1 MSRTTGKDVAKAIQ
15 EDLGLETQP
24 TGKEVAS
31 AMYRVSSPNF
41 QSTIGDPNDVSS
53 LEFMNGLLEYPDS
66 LGVEFMT
73 LATRIGRVIAHRN
86 ILTNKLAPFKMEN
99 MALGYTMEE
108 YFIECAKEHSYNQA
122 DAEDTLFK
130 RELPDIKTAFY
141 VVNRKSYYPAT
152 ITDDDMR
159 KYFVSWDGVNS
170 LIARIVDSMYN
181 GDNKDDYNYMK
192 SALVKHYENG
202 LMKIV
207 KTNAVTDTDT
217 AKELARK
224 ITEYVSYLTEP
235 TNEYNAMAVTKQNDY
250 EDIYVILNG
259 KSNSYLN
266 IDWLAQTFQ
275 LEFAEFKAHVLVL
288 PTLPSTTQGTI
299 EALVV
304 DSEIYR
310 VFDQKYSVGVAY
322 NAKGLYWNY
331 FLHHWEGI
339 ATSRFANAIAFV
351 SGDVAEKVT
360 AIYAN
365 PTVVQ
370 VKKGGSVTVPF
381 TVQTSG
387 LNAPISLKATSG
399 ESTGEQTTVV
409 SATLTD
415 DSRHVTIK
423 GLEAIKNEGL
433 TTVTI
438 KDEVSNVKCDIKVV
452 YSV

>member
-1 MSRTTGKDVAKAIQ
+1 MARTTASDVSKTLQ
-15 EDLGLETQP
+15 EDLSMDHEP
-24 TGKEVAS
+24 TGQEVAR
-31 AMYRVSSPNF
+31 AMYNISSSSFRN
-41 QSTIGDPNDVSS
+41 TIGDPNEVSS
-53 LEFMNGLLEYPDS
+53 LEFMSGLLEYPDT
-66 LGVEFMT
+66 LGVEFMS

-86 ILTNKLAPFKMEN
+86 ILRNKLAPFKMAN
-99 MALGYTMEE
+99 MPLGYTMEE
-108 YFIECAKEHSYNQA
+108 YFVECAKEHEYNQA
-122 DAEDTLFK
+122 DAENTLFK

-141 VVNRKSYYPAT
+141 VVNRKSFYPAT
-152 ITDDDMR
+152 ITDDDLR

-170 LIARIVDSMYN
+170 LIARIVDSLYN

-192 SALVKHYENG
+192 SALVTHYENG
-202 LMKIV
+202 HMKIV
-207 KTNAVTDTDT
+207 NTSAVTNTDT

-235 TNEYNAMAVTKQNDY
+235 TNEYNAMAVTKQNEYD
-250 EDIYVILNG
+250 DIYVILNG
-259 KSNSYLN
+259 KTNSYLN

-288 PTLPSTTQGTI
+288 PTLPSTGQGKI
-299 EALVV
+299 EAIVC

-351 SGDVAEKVT
+351 SGDVQEKVT

-365 PTVVQ
+365 PQVVS
-370 VKKGGSVTVPF
+370 VKKDSSVTVPF

-387 LNAPISLKATSG
+387 LNAQYSLTATS
-399 ESTGEQTTVV
+399 SV
-409 SATLTD
+409 SNKVTATIDPDLKHVRINGLT
-415 DSRHVTIK
+415 
-423 GLEAIKNEGL
+423 AIDAEGL
-433 TTVTI
+433 ATVTI
-438 KDEVSNVKCDIKVV
+438 KDTVSNVECQIKVV
-452 YSV
+452 YNV

>member
-1 MSRTTGKDVAKAIQ
+1 MPRTTGKDVAKAIQ
-15 EDLGLETQP
+15 TDLGLETQP
-24 TGKEVAS
+24 TGQEVAS
-31 AMYRVSSPNF
+31 AMYRVASPNF
-41 QSTIGDPNDVSS
+41 QSTIGDPNKVSS
-53 LEFMNGLLEYPDS
+53 LEFMSGLLEYPDT
-66 LGVEFMT
+66 LGVEFMN

-108 YFIECAKEHSYNQA
+108 YFVECAKEHAYNQA
-122 DAEDTLFK
+122 EAENTLFK
-130 RELPDIKTAFY
+130 REFPDIKTAFY

-192 SALVKHYENG
+192 SALVTHYENG

-207 KTNAVTDTDT
+207 KTTAVTDTDT

-351 SGDVAEKVT
+351 SGNVDEKVT

-365 PTVVQ
+365 PQVVQ
-370 VKKGGSVTVPF
+370 IKKGGSVTVPV

-387 LNAPISLKATSG
+387 LNAHIKLTVESG
-399 ESTGEQTTVV
+399 EKTKV
-409 SATLTD
+409 SANLTD
-415 DSRHVTIK
+415 DLRHITIK
-423 GLEAIKNEGL
+423 GLESITAEGL
-433 TTVTI
+433 TTVTV
-438 KDEVSNVKCDIKVV
+438 KDTDSNVTCDIKVV
-452 YSV
+452 YNV

>member
-1 MSRTTGKDVAKAIQ
+1 MPRTTGKDVAKAIQ

-24 TGKEVAS
+24 TGQEVAS

-41 QSTIGDPNDVSS
+41 QSTIGDPNEVSS

-66 LGVEFMT
+66 LGVEFMN

-108 YFIECAKEHSYNQA
+108 YFVECAKEHAYDQA
-122 DAEDTLFK
+122 DAENTLFK

-159 KYFVSWDGVNS
+159 KFFVSWDGVNS

-192 SALVKHYENG
+192 SALVTHYENG

-207 KTNAVTDTDT
+207 KTRAVTDTDT

-288 PTLPSTTQGTI
+288 PTLPITTQGNI

-351 SGDVAEKVT
+351 SGDVEEKVT
-360 AIYAN
+360 AIYSN
-365 PTVVQ
+365 PQVVE
-370 VKKGGSVTVPF
+370 VRKGATITVPF

-387 LNAPISLKATSG
+387 LNAKYNLTATSSDENNVKATI
-399 ESTGEQTTVV
+399 ESD
-409 SATLTD
+409 L
-415 DSRHVTIK
+415 RHVKI
-423 GLEAIKNEGL
+423 EGL
-433 TTVTI
+433 DEIDGEGLATVTI
-438 KDEVSNVKCDIKVV
+438 KDTTSNVTCNIKVV
-452 YSV
+452 YNV

>member
-1 MSRTTGKDVAKAIQ
+1 MPRTTGKDVAKAIQ
-15 EDLGLETQP
+15 TDLGLETQP
-24 TGKEVAS
+24 TGQEVAS

-41 QSTIGDPNDVSS
+41 QSTIGDPNEVSS
-53 LEFMNGLLEYPDS
+53 LEFMSGLLEYPDS
-66 LGVEFMT
+66 LGVEFMN

-86 ILTNKLAPFKMEN
+86 ILKNKLAPFKMEN

-108 YFIECAKEHSYNQA
+108 YFVECAKEHAYDQA
-122 DAEDTLFK
+122 DAENTLFK

-192 SALVKHYENG
+192 SALVTHYENG

-207 KTNAVTDTDT
+207 KTSAVTDTDT

-288 PTLPSTTQGTI
+288 PTLPVTTQGTI

-331 FLHHWEGI
+331 FLHHWEVI

-351 SGDVAEKVT
+351 SGTVEEKVT
-360 AIYAN
+360 AIHAN
-365 PTVVQ
+365 PQVVK
-370 VKKGGSVTVPF
+370 VKKGGSVVVPF

-387 LNAPISLKATSG
+387 LNAPVSLTATSSSPSKVG
-399 ESTGEQTTVV
+399 V
-409 SATLTD
+409 TLND
-415 DSRHVTIK
+415 DLKHITIK
-423 GLEAIKNEGL
+423 GLEGITDGGL
-433 TTVTI
+433 GDVEI
-438 KDEVSNVKCDIKVV
+438 KDTNSNAACIISVV
-452 YSV
+452 YNV

>member
-1 MSRTTGKDVAKAIQ
+1 MPKTTGKDVSNALQ
-15 EDLGLETQP
+15 DDLGMDHSPNGQ
-24 TGKEVAS
+24 EVAN
-31 AMYRVSSPNF
+31 AMYRASSSNF
-41 QSTIGDPNDVSS
+41 RATIGDPNEISS
-53 LEFMNGLLEYPDS
+53 LEFMNGLLEYPDT
-66 LGVEFMT
+66 LGVEFMN

-86 ILTNKLAPFKMEN
+86 ILRNKLAPFKMAN
-99 MALGYTMEE
+99 MSLGYTMEE
-108 YFIECAKEHSYNQA
+108 YFVECAKEHAYDQA
-122 DAEDTLFK
+122 DAENTLFK
-130 RELPDIKTAFY
+130 RELPDIKKAFY

-192 SALVKHYENG
+192 SALVAHYENG

-207 KTNAVTDTDT
+207 NTSKVTDTET

-235 TNEYNAMAVTKQNDY
+235 TNQYNAMAVTKQNDY

-266 IDWLAQTFQ
+266 IEWLAQTFQ

-304 DSEIYR
+304 DSEVYR

-351 SGDVAEKVT
+351 SGAGEEKVT
-360 AIYAN
+360 AIYSN
-365 PTVVQ
+365 PQVVQ
-370 VKKGGSVTVPF
+370 VKKDGSVTVPF
-381 TVQTSG
+381 TVQTNG
-387 LNAPISLKATSG
+387 LNAPIKLTV
-399 ESTGEQTTVV
+399 ESDGSTMV
-409 SATLTD
+409 STKLSND
-415 DSRHVTIK
+415 LRHVTIK
-423 GLEAIKNEGL
+423 GLPAITSEGL
-433 TTVTI
+433 ANVTI
-438 KDEVSNVKCDIKVV
+438 KDTNSNVTCHIKVV
-452 YSV
+452 YTV

>member
-1 MSRTTGKDVAKAIQ
+1 MPRTTGKDVAKAIQ

-24 TGKEVAS
+24 TGQEVAS

-41 QSTIGDPNDVSS
+41 QSTIGDPNEVSS

-66 LGVEFMT
+66 LGVEFMN

-108 YFIECAKEHSYNQA
+108 YFVECAKEHAYDQA
-122 DAEDTLFK
+122 DAENTLFK

-207 KTNAVTDTDT
+207 KTSAVTDTDT

-288 PTLPSTTQGTI
+288 PTLPSTKQGTI

-351 SGDVAEKVT
+351 SGDVEEKVT

-370 VKKGGSVTVPF
+370 VKKGGSVTVAF

-387 LNAPISLKATSG
+387 LNAPVNIVAEAGDDSA
-399 ESTGEQTTVV
+399 V
-409 SATLTD
+409 SALVTKDL
-415 DSRHVTIK
+415 RHVEIQ
-423 GLEAIKNEGL
+423 GLDSITKEGL
-433 TTVTI
+433 TSVTI
-438 KDEVSNVKCDIKVV
+438 KDTNSNVETSVKVV
-452 YSV
+452 FEP

>member
-1 MSRTTGKDVAKAIQ
+1 MPRTTGKDVAKAIQ
-15 EDLGLETQP
+15 TDLGLETQP
-24 TGKEVAS
+24 TGREVAS

-41 QSTIGDPNDVSS
+41 QSTIGDPNEVSS
-53 LEFMNGLLEYPDS
+53 LEFMNGLLEYPDT
-66 LGVEFMT
+66 LGVEFMN
-73 LATRIGRVIAHRN
+73 LATRIGRVLAHRN
-86 ILTNKLAPFKMEN
+86 ILMNKLAPFKMEN

-108 YFIECAKEHSYNQA
+108 YFVECAKEHAYNQA
-122 DAEDTLFK
+122 DAENTLFK

-207 KTNAVTDTDT
+207 KTTAVTDTDT

-250 EDIYVILNG
+250 DDIYVILNG

-275 LEFAEFKAHVLVL
+275 LDFAEFKAHVLVL

-351 SGDVAEKVT
+351 SGDINEKVT

-365 PTVVQ
+365 PQVVY
-370 VKKGGSVTVPF
+370 VKKDKSVTVSF
-381 TVQTSG
+381 TVQTNG
-387 LNAPISLKATSG
+387 LNAPISLTAVSSAG
-399 ESTGEQTTVV
+399 DMV
-409 SATLTD
+409 SATLTE
-415 DSRHVTIK
+415 DSRHVVIK
-423 GLEAIKNEGL
+423 GLAGITTEGL
-433 TTVTI
+433 ATITI
-438 KDEVSNVKCDIKVV
+438 KDTNSSVTCGIKVV
-452 YSV
+452 YNV

>member
-1 MSRTTGKDVAKAIQ
+1 MPRTTGKDVAKAIQ

-24 TGKEVAS
+24 TGQEVAS

-41 QSTIGDPNDVSS
+41 QSTIGDPNEVSS

-66 LGVEFMT
+66 LGVEFMN

-86 ILTNKLAPFKMEN
+86 ILTNKLAPFKMAN

-108 YFIECAKEHSYNQA
+108 YFVECAKEHEYDQA
-122 DAEDTLFK
+122 DAENTLFK

-207 KTNAVTDTDT
+207 KTSAVTDTET

-259 KSNSYLN
+259 LSNSYLN

-288 PTLPSTTQGTI
+288 PTLPSTNQGTI

-351 SGDVAEKVT
+351 SGTVEEKVT
-360 AIYAN
+360 AIYSN
-365 PTVVQ
+365 PQVVQ
-370 VKKGGSVTVPF
+370 VNKDGSVTVSF
-381 TVQTSG
+381 TVQTNG
-387 LNAPISLKATSG
+387 LNAPINLEATSK
-399 ESTGEQTTVV
+399 ESTMV
-409 SATLTD
+409 SATLSD
-415 DSRHVTIK
+415 DLRHVTIK
-423 GLEAIKNEGL
+423 GLSSITSEGL

-438 KDEVSNVKCDIKVV
+438 KDINSNVTCDIKVV
-452 YSV
+452 YNV

>member
-1 MSRTTGKDVAKAIQ
+1 MPRTTAEDVTKTLQ
-15 EDLGLETQP
+15 DGLGMDHEP
-24 TGKEVAS
+24 TGQEVAS
-31 AMYRVSSPNF
+31 AMYNVSSSNF
-41 QSTIGDPNDVSS
+41 RSTIGDPNEISS
-53 LEFMNGLLEYPDS
+53 LEFMNGLLEYPDT
-66 LGVEFMT
+66 LGVEFMN

-86 ILTNKLAPFKMEN
+86 ILTNKLAPFKMAN
-99 MALGYTMEE
+99 MPLGYTMEE
-108 YFIECAKEHSYNQA
+108 YFVECAKEHAYDQA
-122 DAEDTLFK
+122 DAENTLFK

-141 VVNRKSYYPAT
+141 VVNRKSYYPST

-159 KYFVSWDGVNS
+159 KYFVNWDGVNS

-192 SALVKHYENG
+192 TALVTHYENG

-207 KTNAVTDTDT
+207 KTSAVTDTDT

-288 PTLPSTTQGTI
+288 PTLPSTTKGTI

-351 SGDVAEKVT
+351 SGDVEEKVT
-360 AIYAN
+360 AIYSN
-365 PTVVQ
+365 PQVVE
-370 VKKGGSVTVPF
+370 VRKGASVTVPF

-387 LNAPISLKATSG
+387 LNAKYSLTAQSSVVDKVKATI
-399 ESTGEQTTVV
+399 ESDLKYVKIE
-409 SATLTD
+409 
-415 DSRHVTIK
+415 
-423 GLEAIKNEGL
+423 GLETIDAEGL
-433 TTVTI
+433 ATVTI
-438 KDEVSNVKCDIKVV
+438 NDTVSNVACDIKVV
-452 YSV
+452 YNV

>member
-1 MSRTTGKDVAKAIQ
+1 MSKTTGKDVAKAIQ

-24 TGKEVAS
+24 TGQEVAS
-31 AMYRVSSPNF
+31 AMYHVASPNF
-41 QSTIGDPNDVSS
+41 QSSIGDPNEVSS
-53 LEFMNGLLEYPDS
+53 LEFMNGLLEYPDT
-66 LGVEFMT
+66 LGVEFMN
-73 LATRIGRVIAHRN
+73 LATRIGRVIAHKN

-99 MALGYTMEE
+99 MTLGYTMEE
-108 YFIECAKEHSYNQA
+108 YFVECAKEHAYDQA
-122 DAEDTLFK
+122 DAENTLFK

-141 VVNRKSYYPAT
+141 IVNRKSYYPAT

-192 SALVKHYENG
+192 SALVTHYENG

-207 KTNAVTDTDT
+207 KTSAVTDTDS

-235 TNEYNAMAVTKQNDY
+235 TDEYNAMAVTKQNDY
-250 EDIYVILNG
+250 DDIYIILNG

-288 PTLPSTTQGTI
+288 PTMPSTTQGTI

-351 SGDVAEKVT
+351 SGSVDEKVT
-360 AIYAN
+360 AIYVN
-365 PTVVQ
+365 PQVVS
-370 VKKGGSVTVPF
+370 VKKGKSVTVPF

-387 LNAPISLKATSG
+387 LNAPISL
-399 ESTGEQTTVV
+399 TVTPSDVKMV

-423 GLEAIKNEGL
+423 GLEAITSEGL

-438 KDEVSNVKCDIKVV
+438 KDEKSNVTCGIKVV
-452 YSV
+452 YNV

>member
-1 MSRTTGKDVAKAIQ
+1 MSRTSAKDVTKILQ
-15 EDLGLETQP
+15 NDLGMDHEP
-24 TGKEVAS
+24 TGREVAS
-31 AMYRVSSPNF
+31 AMYNVASPNF
-41 QSTIGDPNDVSS
+41 QSTIGDPNEISS
-53 LEFMNGLLEYPDS
+53 LEFMNGLLEYPDT
-66 LGVEFMT
+66 LGIEFMN

-86 ILTNKLAPFKMEN
+86 ILTNKLAPFKMAN
-99 MALGYTMEE
+99 MPLGYTMEE
-108 YFIECAKEHSYNQA
+108 YFVDCAKEHAYDQA
-122 DAEDTLFK
+122 NAENTLFK
-130 RELPDIKTAFY
+130 RELSDIKTAFY

-192 SALVKHYENG
+192 SALVTHYENG

-207 KTNAVTDTDT
+207 NTSAVVDTET

-224 ITEYVSYLTEP
+224 ITEHVSYLTEP

-351 SGDVAEKVT
+351 SGNVEEKVT

-365 PTVVQ
+365 PQVVQ
-370 VKKGGSVTVPF
+370 IKKGGSVTVPF

-387 LNAPISLKATSG
+387 LNATISLTSAS
-399 ESTGEQTTVV
+399 EAPTMV
-409 SATLTD
+409 SATLTND
-415 DSRHVTIK
+415 LRHVTIK
-423 GLEAIKNEGL
+423 GLEAITAEGL

-438 KDEVSNVKCDIKVV
+438 KDKNSNVTCYIKVV
-452 YSV
+452 YNV

>member
-1 MSRTTGKDVAKAIQ
+1 MPRTTGKDVAKAIQ

-24 TGKEVAS
+24 TGREVAS

-41 QSTIGDPNDVSS
+41 QSTIGDPNEVSS

-66 LGVEFMT
+66 LGVEFMN

-108 YFIECAKEHSYNQA
+108 YFVECAKEHSYDQA
-122 DAEDTLFK
+122 DAESTLYK

-207 KTNAVTDTDT
+207 KTSAVTDTDT

-250 EDIYVILNG
+250 DDIYIILNG

-288 PTLPSTTQGTI
+288 PTLPSTTKGTI

-351 SGDVAEKVT
+351 SGDVDEKVT

-365 PTVVQ
+365 PQVVEI
-370 VKKGGSVTVPF
+370 KKGGSVTVPF

-387 LNAPISLKATSG
+387 LNAPIILTAESG
-399 ESTGEQTTVV
+399 GPTMV

-415 DSRHVTIK
+415 DLRHVTIK
-423 GLEAIKNEGL
+423 GLEAISDEGL

-438 KDEVSNVKCDIKVV
+438 KDKNSNVTCEIKVV
-452 YSV
+452 YNV

>member
-1 MSRTTGKDVAKAIQ
+1 MPRTTGKDVAKAIQ
-15 EDLGLETQP
+15 TDLGLETQP
-24 TGKEVAS
+24 TGQEVAS
-31 AMYRVSSPNF
+31 AMYRVASPNF
-41 QSTIGDPNDVSS
+41 QLTIGDPNEVSS
-53 LEFMNGLLEYPDS
+53 LEFMNGLLEYPDT
-66 LGVEFMT
+66 LGVEFMN

-86 ILTNKLAPFKMEN
+86 ILTNKLAPFKMAN
-99 MALGYTMEE
+99 MPLGYTMEE
-108 YFIECAKEHSYNQA
+108 YFVECAKEHAYDQA
-122 DAEDTLFK
+122 DAENTLFK

-202 LMKIV
+202 LMRIV

-217 AKELARK
+217 AKELARE
-224 ITEYVSYLTEP
+224 ITECISYLTEP

-250 EDIYVILNG
+250 EDIYVILNA

-275 LEFAEFKAHVLVL
+275 LEFAEFKTHVLVI
-288 PTLPSTTQGTI
+288 PTLPSNTQGNI
-299 EALVV
+299 EAIVC

-351 SGDVAEKVT
+351 SGDVEEKVT
-360 AIYAN
+360 AIYSN
-365 PTVVQ
+365 PQVVE
-370 VKKGGSVTVPF
+370 VRKGASITVPF

-387 LNAPISLKATSG
+387 LNAKYSLMVTSSVEDKVKATI
-399 ESTGEQTTVV
+399 ESD
-409 SATLTD
+409 LK
-415 DSRHVTIK
+415 HIK
-423 GLEAIKNEGL
+423 IEGLETIDDAEGVA
-433 TTVTI
+433 TVTI
-438 KDEVSNVKCDIKVV
+438 KDVNSHVSCNIKVV
-452 YSV
+452 YNV

>member
-1 MSRTTGKDVAKAIQ
+1 MPRTTAKDVTKTLK
-15 EDLGLETQP
+15 DNLGMDHEP
-24 TGKEVAS
+24 TGREVAS
-31 AMYRVSSPNF
+31 AMYSVASPNF
-41 QSTIGDPNDVSS
+41 QATIGDPNETSS
-53 LEFMNGLLEYPDS
+53 LEFMNGLLEYPDT
-66 LGVEFMT
+66 LGVEFMN

-86 ILTNKLAPFKMEN
+86 ILTNKLAPFKMAN
-99 MALGYTMEE
+99 MPLGYTMEE
-108 YFIECAKEHSYNQA
+108 YFVECAKEHEYNQA
-122 DAEDTLFK
+122 DAENTLFK

-141 VVNRKSYYPAT
+141 IVNRKSFYPAT
-152 ITDDDMR
+152 ITDDDLR

-192 SALVKHYENG
+192 SALVTHYENG
-202 LMKIV
+202 HMKIV
-207 KTNAVTDTDT
+207 NTSKVTNTET

-224 ITEYVSYLTEP
+224 ITEYASYLTEP

-275 LEFAEFKAHVLVL
+275 LEFAEFKTHVLVL
-288 PTLPSTTQGTI
+288 PTLPSTAQGTI
-299 EALVV
+299 EALIV

-351 SGDVAEKVT
+351 SGTVTEKVT
-360 AIYAN
+360 AIYSN
-365 PTVVQ
+365 PQVVQ

-381 TVQTSG
+381 TVQTNG
-387 LNAPISLKATSG
+387 LNAPINLTVTSDNI
-399 ESTGEQTTVV
+399 SMV
-409 SATLTD
+409 SAALSN

-423 GLEAIKNEGL
+423 GLPEITDEGL
-433 TTVTI
+433 ATVTI
-438 KDEVSNVKCDIKVV
+438 TDQNSSVTCVIKVV
-452 YSV
+452 YS

>member
-1 MSRTTGKDVAKAIQ
+1 MSRTTAKDVAKTIQ
-15 EDLGLETQP
+15 NDLGLENEP
-24 TGKEVAS
+24 TGQEVAS
-31 AMYRVSSPNF
+31 AMYNLSSGNF
-41 QSTIGDPNDVSS
+41 RSTIGDPNETSS
-53 LEFMNGLLEYPDS
+53 LEFMNGLLEYPDT

-86 ILTNKLAPFKMEN
+86 ILRNKLAPFKMAN
-99 MALGYTMEE
+99 MTLGYTMEE
-108 YFIECAKEHSYNQA
+108 YFVECAKEHEYDQA
-122 DAEDTLFK
+122 DAENTLFK
-130 RELPDIKTAFY
+130 RTLPDIKTAFY
-141 VVNRKSYYPAT
+141 IVNRKSFYPAT
-152 ITDDDMR
+152 ITDDDLR
-159 KYFVSWDGVNS
+159 KYFVTWDGVNS

-192 SALVKHYENG
+192 SALVTHYENG
-202 LMKIV
+202 FMKIV
-207 KTNAVTDTDT
+207 NTSAVMDTDT

-224 ITEYVSYLTEP
+224 ITEYASYLTEP

-250 EDIYVILNG
+250 EDIYIILNG

-275 LEFAEFKAHVLVL
+275 LQFAEFKAHVLVL
-288 PTLPSTTQGTI
+288 PTLPSTTEGTI
-299 EALVV
+299 EALLV

-351 SGDVAEKVT
+351 SGSVTEKVT

-365 PTVVQ
+365 PTVTQ
-370 VKKGGSVTVPF
+370 VKKGQGVTVPF

-387 LNAPISLKATSG
+387 LSAPISL
-399 ESTGEQTTVV
+399 TVV
-409 SATLTD
+409 SHSPTLVSVTLSD
-415 DSRHVTIK
+415 DLRHVNIK
-423 GLEAIKNEGL
+423 GLEAI
-433 TTVTI
+433 TTTGVAGVEI
-438 KDEVSNVKCDIKVV
+438 KETNSNVTCKINVV
-452 YSV
+452 YTV

>member
-1 MSRTTGKDVAKAIQ
+1 MPRTTGKDVAKAIQ

-24 TGKEVAS
+24 TGQEVAS

-41 QSTIGDPNDVSS
+41 QSTIGDPNEVSS

-66 LGVEFMT
+66 LGVEFMN

-108 YFIECAKEHSYNQA
+108 YFVECAKEHAYNQA
-122 DAEDTLFK
+122 DAENTLFK

-207 KTNAVTDTDT
+207 NTSAVIDTST

-288 PTLPSTTQGTI
+288 PTLPSTTKGTI

-351 SGDVAEKVT
+351 SGDVEEKVT
-360 AIYAN
+360 AIYSN
-365 PTVVQ
+365 PQVVE
-370 VKKGGSVTVPF
+370 VHKGTTITVPF

-387 LNAPISLKATSG
+387 LNAPINLTVTSSDNTKVNATIESDLKHVKIEGLDTIAG
-399 ESTGEQTTVV
+399 EGL
-409 SATLTD
+409 AD
-415 DSRHVTIK
+415 VTIEDRDSK
-423 GLEAIKNEGL
+423 
-433 TTVTI
+433 
-438 KDEVSNVKCDIKVV
+438 VKCVVKVV
-452 YSV
+452 YSE

>member
-1 MSRTTGKDVAKAIQ
+1 MPRTTGKDVAKAIQ
-15 EDLGLETQP
+15 TDLGLESQP
-24 TGKEVAS
+24 TGQEIAS
-31 AMYRVSSPNF
+31 AMYRVASPNF
-41 QSTIGDPNDVSS
+41 QSTIGDPNEVSS
-53 LEFMNGLLEYPDS
+53 LEFMNGLLEYPDT
-66 LGVEFMT
+66 LGVEFMN

-86 ILTNKLAPFKMEN
+86 ILRNKLAPFKMAN

-108 YFIECAKEHSYNQA
+108 YFVECAKEHEYDQA
-122 DAEDTLFK
+122 DAESTLFK

-141 VVNRKSYYPAT
+141 IVNRKSYYPAT

-192 SALVKHYENG
+192 SALVTHYENG

-207 KTNAVTDTDT
+207 KTSAVTNTET

-351 SGDVAEKVT
+351 SGDVEEKVT

-365 PTVVQ
+365 PQVVY
-370 VKKGGSVTVPF
+370 VKKDKAITVPF
-381 TVQTSG
+381 TVQTNG
-387 LNAPISLKATSG
+387 LNAPINLTATSSAG
-399 ESTGEQTTVV
+399 TMV
-409 SATLTD
+409 SASLSED
-415 DSRHVTIK
+415 LRHVVIK
-423 GLEAIKNEGL
+423 GLAGITEEGL
-433 TTVTI
+433 ASVTI
-438 KDEVSNVKCDIKVV
+438 KDTNSEVTCDIKVV

>member
-1 MSRTTGKDVAKAIQ
+1 MPRTTGKDVAKAIQ

-24 TGKEVAS
+24 TGQEVAS

-41 QSTIGDPNDVSS
+41 QSTIGDPNEVSS
-53 LEFMNGLLEYPDS
+53 LEFMNGLLEYPDT
-66 LGVEFMT
+66 LGVEFMN

-99 MALGYTMEE
+99 MALGYTIEE
-108 YFIECAKEHSYNQA
+108 YFVECAKEHAYDQA
-122 DAEDTLFK
+122 DAENTLFK
-130 RELPDIKTAFY
+130 RELPDIKKAFY

-192 SALVKHYENG
+192 SALIKHYENG

-224 ITEYVSYLTEP
+224 ITECVSYLTEP

-288 PTLPSTTQGTI
+288 PTLPSKKQGTI

-351 SGDVAEKVT
+351 SGEVDEKVT

-365 PTVVQ
+365 PQVVY
-370 VKKGGSVTVPF
+370 VKKDRSVTVPF
-381 TVQTSG
+381 TVQTNG
-387 LNAPISLKATSG
+387 LNAPIKL
-399 ESTGEQTTVV
+399 TVTPSEGAMV

-415 DSRHVTIK
+415 DLRHVVIK
-423 GLEAIKNEGL
+423 GLNGITDEGL
-433 TTVTI
+433 ATVTI
-438 KDEVSNVKCDIKVV
+438 KDTNSSVTCDIKVV
-452 YSV
+452 YNV

>member
-1 MSRTTGKDVAKAIQ
+1 MPRTTGKDVAKAIQ
-15 EDLGLETQP
+15 GDLGLETQP
-24 TGKEVAS
+24 TGQEVAS
-31 AMYRVSSPNF
+31 AMYRVASPNF
-41 QSTIGDPNDVSS
+41 QSTIGDPNEVSS
-53 LEFMNGLLEYPDS
+53 LEFMNGLLEYPDT
-66 LGVEFMT
+66 LGVEFMN
-73 LATRIGRVIAHRN
+73 LATRIGRVIAYRN

-108 YFIECAKEHSYNQA
+108 YFVECAKEHAYDQA
-122 DAEDTLFK
+122 DAENTLFK

-192 SALVKHYENG
+192 SALVTHYENG

-207 KTNAVTDTDT
+207 KTSAVTDTDT

-288 PTLPSTTQGTI
+288 PTLPSTKQGTI

-351 SGDVAEKVT
+351 SGDVKEKVT
-360 AIYAN
+360 AIYSN
-365 PTVVQ
+365 PQVVQ
-370 VKKGGSVTVPF
+370 INKDDSVTVSF
-381 TVQTSG
+381 TVQTNG
-387 LNAPISLKATSG
+387 LNAPIELDTESG
-399 ESTGEQTTVV
+399 DPTKI
-409 SATLTD
+409 SATLSD
-415 DSRHVTIK
+415 DLRHVTIK
-423 GLEAIKNEGL
+423 GLSAIDSEGL

-438 KDEVSNVKCDIKVV
+438 KDIISNVTCDIKVV
-452 YSV
+452 YNM

>member
-1 MSRTTGKDVAKAIQ
+1 MPKTTGQDVSKALQ
-15 EDLGLETQP
+15 ADLGMDHQP
-24 TGKEVAS
+24 NGQEVAS
-31 AMYRVSSPNF
+31 AMYNISSSNF
-41 QSTIGDPNDVSS
+41 RSTIGDPNETSS
-53 LEFMNGLLEYPDS
+53 LEFMDGLLEYPDT
-66 LGVEFMT
+66 LGVEFMN
-73 LATRIGRVIAHRN
+73 LATRIGKVIAHRN

-99 MALGYTMEE
+99 MPLGYTMEE
-108 YFIECAKEHSYNQA
+108 YFVECAKEHEYNQA
-122 DAEDTLFK
+122 DAENTLFK
-130 RELPDIKTAFY
+130 RSLPDIKTAFY

-152 ITDDDMR
+152 ITDDDLR
-159 KYFVSWDGVNS
+159 KYFVTWDGVNS

-192 SALVKHYENG
+192 SALVTHYENG
-202 LMKIV
+202 HMKIV
-207 KTNAVTDTDT
+207 NTSAVTDTNT

-259 KSNSYLN
+259 KTNSYLN

-275 LEFAEFKAHVLVL
+275 LEFAQFKTHVLVL
-288 PTLPSTTQGTI
+288 PTLPSTEQGTI
-299 EALVV
+299 EAIVC

-351 SGDVAEKVT
+351 SGSVTEKVT

-365 PTVVQ
+365 PQVVS
-370 VKKGGSVTVPF
+370 VKKDKSITVPF
-381 TVQTSG
+381 TVQTNG
-387 LNAPISLKATSG
+387 LNAPISLTATPSAG
-399 ESTGEQTTVV
+399 TMV
-409 SATLTD
+409 SATLTED
-415 DSRHVTIK
+415 LRHVVIK
-423 GLEAIKNEGL
+423 GLTGITEEGL
-433 TTVTI
+433 ATVTI
-438 KDEVSNVKCDIKVV
+438 EDTNSHVSCDIKVV
-452 YSV
+452 YNV

>member
-1 MSRTTGKDVAKAIQ
+1 MPRTTGKDVAKAIQ

-24 TGKEVAS
+24 TGQEVAS

-41 QSTIGDPNDVSS
+41 QSTIGDPNEVSS
-53 LEFMNGLLEYPDS
+53 LQFMNGLLEYPDT
-66 LGVEFMT
+66 LGVEFMN

-108 YFIECAKEHSYNQA
+108 YFVECAKEHAYDQA
-122 DAEDTLFK
+122 DAENTLFK

-141 VVNRKSYYPAT
+141 VVNRKSYYSAT

-207 KTNAVTDTDT
+207 KTIEVTDTNS

-288 PTLPSTTQGTI
+288 PTLPSTEQGTI

-351 SGDVAEKVT
+351 SGDVNEKTT

-387 LNAPISLKATSG
+387 LNASISLEATSNKDTLVG
-399 ESTGEQTTVV
+399 
-409 SATLTD
+409 ATLTD
-415 DSRHVTIK
+415 DLRHVTIK
-423 GLEAIKNEGL
+423 GLESIDTEGIA
-433 TTVTI
+433 TVT
-438 KDEVSNVKCDIKVV
+438 VKEKNSSVTCDIKVV

>member
-1 MSRTTGKDVAKAIQ
+1 MSKTTAKDVTKTLQ
-15 EDLGLETQP
+15 NDLGMDHEP
-24 TGKEVAS
+24 TGQEVAS
-31 AMYRVSSPNF
+31 AMYAMSSSNF
-41 QSTIGDPNDVSS
+41 RSTIGDPNETSS
-53 LEFMNGLLEYPDS
+53 LDFMNGLLEYPDT
-66 LGVEFMT
+66 LGVEFMN
-73 LATRIGRVIAHRN
+73 LATRIGKVIAHRN

-99 MALGYTMEE
+99 MPLGYTMEE
-108 YFIECAKEHSYNQA
+108 YFVECAKEHEYNQA
-122 DAEDTLFK
+122 DAEYTLF
-130 RELPDIKTAFY
+130 RRSLPDIKTAFY

-152 ITDDDMR
+152 ITDDDLR
-159 KYFVSWDGVNS
+159 KYFVTWDGVNS

-192 SALVKHYENG
+192 SALVTHYENG
-202 LMKIV
+202 HMKIV
-207 KTNAVTDTDT
+207 NTSAVTDTDT

-259 KSNSYLN
+259 KTNSYLN

-275 LEFAEFKAHVLVL
+275 LEFAQFKTHVLVL
-288 PTLPSTTQGTI
+288 PTLPSTAQGNI
-299 EALVV
+299 EAIVC

-351 SGDVAEKVT
+351 SGNVEEKVT
-360 AIYAN
+360 AIYSN
-365 PTVVQ
+365 PQVVE
-370 VKKGGSVTVPF
+370 VRKGATITVPF

-387 LNAPISLKATSG
+387 LNAKYSLMATSSVEDKVRATI
-399 ESTGEQTTVV
+399 ESD
-409 SATLTD
+409 LK
-415 DSRHVTIK
+415 HVKIE
-423 GLEAIKNEGL
+423 GLEAIDAEGL
-433 TTVTI
+433 ATVTI
-438 KDEVSNVKCDIKVV
+438 RDTISNVTCDVKVV
-452 YSV
+452 YNV

>member
-1 MSRTTGKDVAKAIQ
+1 MPRTTGKDVAKAIQ

-24 TGKEVAS
+24 TGQEVAS

-41 QSTIGDPNDVSS
+41 QSTIGDPNEVSS
-53 LEFMNGLLEYPDS
+53 LEFMNGLLGYPDT
-66 LGVEFMT
+66 LGVEFMN

-108 YFIECAKEHSYNQA
+108 YFVECAKEHAYDQA
-122 DAEDTLFK
+122 NAESTLFK

-152 ITDDDMR
+152 ITDDDIR

-192 SALVKHYENG
+192 SALVTHYENG
-202 LMKIV
+202 LMRIV

-331 FLHHWEGI
+331 FLHHWEAI

-365 PTVVQ
+365 PQVVY
-370 VKKGGSVTVPF
+370 VKKDKSVTVPF
-381 TVQTSG
+381 TVQTNG
-387 LNAPISLKATSG
+387 LNAHIELTATSSAG
-399 ESTGEQTTVV
+399 TTV
-409 SATLTD
+409 SATLTED
-415 DSRHVTIK
+415 LRHVVIK
-423 GLEAIKNEGL
+423 GLTGITEEGL

-438 KDEVSNVKCDIKVV
+438 KDKNSSVTCDIKVV
-452 YSV
+452 YGA

>member
-1 MSRTTGKDVAKAIQ
+1 MPRTTGKDVSKALQ
-15 EDLGLETQP
+15 DDLGMDHSPNGQ
-24 TGKEVAS
+24 EVAS
-31 AMYRVSSPNF
+31 AMYNVSSSNF
-41 QSTIGDPNDVSS
+41 RSTIGNPNEVSS
-53 LEFMNGLLEYPDS
+53 LEFMNGLLEYPDT
-66 LGVEFMT
+66 LGVEFMN

-86 ILTNKLAPFKMEN
+86 ILTNKLAPFKMAN
-99 MALGYTMEE
+99 MPLGYTMEE
-108 YFIECAKEHSYNQA
+108 YFVECAKEHEYDQA
-122 DAEDTLFK
+122 DAENTLFK

-192 SALVKHYENG
+192 SALVTHYENG
-202 LMKIV
+202 HMKIV
-207 KTNAVTDTDT
+207 NTNAVTDTNS

-235 TNEYNAMAVTKQNDY
+235 TNEYNAMAVTKQNEYD
-250 EDIYVILNG
+250 DIYVILNG
-259 KSNSYLN
+259 KTNSYLN

-275 LEFAEFKAHVLVL
+275 LEFAEFKTHVLVL
-288 PTLPSTTQGTI
+288 PTLPSTKQGTI
-299 EALVV
+299 EAIVC

-351 SGDVAEKVT
+351 SGNVEEKVT
-360 AIYAN
+360 AIYSN
-365 PTVVQ
+365 PQVVS
-370 VKKGGSVTVPF
+370 VKKGGSVTIPF
-381 TVQTSG
+381 TVQTNG
-387 LNAPISLKATSG
+387 LNAPIDLSATS
-399 ESTGEQTTVV
+399 EANEMV

-415 DSRHVTIK
+415 DLRHVTIK
-423 GLEAIKNEGL
+423 GLDGIAVEGL
-433 TTVTI
+433 TTVTV
-438 KDEVSNVKCDIKVV
+438 KDKHSNVARDIKVV
-452 YSV
+452 YNL

>member
-1 MSRTTGKDVAKAIQ
+1 MSRTTAKDVTKTLQ
-15 EDLGLETQP
+15 DSLGMDHEPSGQ
-24 TGKEVAS
+24 EVAS

-41 QSTIGDPNDVSS
+41 KSTIGDPNEVSS
-53 LEFMNGLLEYPDS
+53 LEFMNGLLEYPDT
-66 LGVEFMT
+66 LGVEFMN

-86 ILTNKLAPFKMEN
+86 ILTNKLAPFKMAN
-99 MALGYTMEE
+99 MPLGYTMEE
-108 YFIECAKEHSYNQA
+108 YFVECAKEHAYDQA
-122 DAEDTLFK
+122 EAENTLFK

-159 KYFVSWDGVNS
+159 KYFVNWDGVNI

-192 SALVKHYENG
+192 SALVTHYENG

-207 KTNAVTDTDT
+207 KTSAVTDTES

-259 KSNSYLN
+259 KTNSYLN

-275 LEFAEFKAHVLVL
+275 LEFAEFKTHVLVL

-299 EALVV
+299 EAIVC

-351 SGDVAEKVT
+351 SGDVEEKVT

-365 PTVVQ
+365 PQVVYL
-370 VKKGGSVTVPF
+370 KKDKSVTVPF
-381 TVQTSG
+381 TVQTNG
-387 LNAPISLKATSG
+387 LNAPIILTATS
-399 ESTGEQTTVV
+399 SDVTMV
-409 SATLTD
+409 SASVTEDL
-415 DSRHVTIK
+415 RHVVIK
-423 GLEAIKNEGL
+423 GLTGITEEGL
-433 TTVTI
+433 ATVTI
-438 KDEVSNVKCDIKVV
+438 KDTNSNVTCDIKVV
-452 YSV
+452 YNV

>member
-1 MSRTTGKDVAKAIQ
+1 MARTTASDVSKTLQ
-15 EDLGLETQP
+15 EDLSMDHEP
-24 TGKEVAS
+24 TGQEVAR
-31 AMYRVSSPNF
+31 AMYNISSSSFRN
-41 QSTIGDPNDVSS
+41 TIGDPNEVSS
-53 LEFMNGLLEYPDS
+53 LEFMSGLLEYPDT
-66 LGVEFMT
+66 LGVEFMS

-86 ILTNKLAPFKMEN
+86 ILRNKLAPFKMAN
-99 MALGYTMEE
+99 MPLGYTMEE
-108 YFIECAKEHSYNQA
+108 YFVECAKEHEYNQA
-122 DAEDTLFK
+122 DAENTLFK

-141 VVNRKSYYPAT
+141 VVNRKSFYPAT
-152 ITDDDMR
+152 ITDDDLR

-170 LIARIVDSMYN
+170 LIARIVDSLYN

-192 SALVKHYENG
+192 SALVTHYENG
-202 LMKIV
+202 HMKIV
-207 KTNAVTDTDT
+207 NTSAVTNTDT

-235 TNEYNAMAVTKQNDY
+235 TNEYNAMAVTKQNEYD
-250 EDIYVILNG
+250 DIYVILNG
-259 KSNSYLN
+259 KTNSYLN

-275 LEFAEFKAHVLVL
+275 LEFAEFKTHVLVL
-288 PTLPSTTQGTI
+288 PTLPSTAQGAI
-299 EALVV
+299 EAIVC

-351 SGDVAEKVT
+351 SGSVQEKVT

-365 PTVVQ
+365 PQVVS
-370 VKKGGSVTVPF
+370 VKKDSSVTVPF

-387 LNAPISLKATSG
+387 LNAPVNLSVSSSAGTK
-399 ESTGEQTTVV
+399 V

-415 DSRHVTIK
+415 DLRHVVIN
-423 GLEAIKNEGL
+423 GLTGITEEGL
-433 TTVTI
+433 ATVTI
-438 KDEVSNVKCDIKVV
+438 KDTNSNVTCDVKVV
-452 YSV
+452 YNV

>member
-1 MSRTTGKDVAKAIQ
+1 MPRTTAKDVAKTIQ
-15 EDLGLETQP
+15 NDLGLENEP
-24 TGKEVAS
+24 TGQDVAS
-31 AMYRVSSPNF
+31 AMYNLSSGNF
-41 QSTIGDPNDVSS
+41 KSTIGDPNETSS
-53 LEFMNGLLEYPDS
+53 LDFMNGLLEYPDT

-86 ILTNKLAPFKMEN
+86 ILRNKLAPFKMEN
-99 MALGYTMEE
+99 MTLGYTMEE
-108 YFIECAKEHSYNQA
+108 YFVECAKEHEYDQA
-122 DAEDTLFK
+122 DAESTLFK

-141 VVNRKSYYPAT
+141 IVNRKSFYPAT
-152 ITDDDMR
+152 ITDDDLR
-159 KYFVSWDGVNS
+159 KYFVTWDGVNS

-192 SALVKHYENG
+192 SALVTHYENG
-202 LMKIV
+202 YMKIV
-207 KTNAVTDTDT
+207 NTSEVTDTDT

-224 ITEYVSYLTEP
+224 ITEYASYLTEP

-351 SGDVAEKVT
+351 SGSVTQKVT
-360 AIYAN
+360 AIYSN
-365 PTVVQ
+365 PQVVQ
-370 VKKGGSVTVPF
+370 VKKDGSVTVPF
-381 TVQTSG
+381 TVQTNG
-387 LNAPISLKATSG
+387 LNAPINLNATS
-399 ESTGEQTTVV
+399 SAQTMVR
-409 SATLTD
+409 ATLTD
-415 DSRHVTIK
+415 DLRHVIIK
-423 GLEAIKNEGL
+423 GLSAITDEGL
-433 TTVTI
+433 ATVTI
-438 KDEVSNVKCDIKVV
+438 KDTNSDVSCAIKVV
-452 YSV
+452 YNV

>member
-1 MSRTTGKDVAKAIQ
+1 MPRTTGKDVAKAIQ

-24 TGKEVAS
+24 TGQEVAS

-66 LGVEFMT
+66 LGVEFMN

-108 YFIECAKEHSYNQA
+108 YFVECAKEHAYDQA
-122 DAEDTLFK
+122 NAENTLFK

-192 SALVKHYENG
+192 SALVTHYENG

-207 KTNAVTDTDT
+207 KTSAVTDTDT

-351 SGDVAEKVT
+351 SGDVEEKVT

-365 PTVVQ
+365 PQVVY
-370 VKKGGSVTVPF
+370 VKKDKSVTVPF
-381 TVQTSG
+381 TVQTNG
-387 LNAPISLKATSG
+387 LNAPISLTTTS
-399 ESTGEQTTVV
+399 SADTMV
-409 SATLTD
+409 SATLTED
-415 DSRHVTIK
+415 LRHVVIK
-423 GLEAIKNEGL
+423 GLTGITEEGL
-433 TTVTI
+433 ASVTI
-438 KDEVSNVKCDIKVV
+438 KDANANVTCDIKVV
-452 YSV
+452 YNV

>member
-1 MSRTTGKDVAKAIQ
+1 MPRTTGKDVAKAIKT
-15 EDLGLETQP
+15 DLGMDHDP
-24 TGKEVAS
+24 TGQEVAS
-31 AMYRVSSPNF
+31 AMYRAASPNF
-41 QSTIGDPNDVSS
+41 QSTIGDPNEINS
-53 LEFMNGLLEYPDS
+53 LEFMNGLLEYPDT
-66 LGVEFMT
+66 LGVEFMN

-86 ILTNKLAPFKMEN
+86 ILTNKLAPFKMAN

-108 YFIECAKEHSYNQA
+108 YFVECAKEHEYDQA
-122 DAEDTLFK
+122 DAESTLFK

-207 KTNAVTDTDT
+207 NTNAVTDTET

-266 IDWLAQTFQ
+266 IEWLAQTFQ

-351 SGDVAEKVT
+351 SGTVEEKVT
-360 AIYAN
+360 AIYSN
-365 PTVVQ
+365 PQVVQ
-370 VKKGGSVTVPF
+370 VKKDGSVTVPF
-381 TVQTSG
+381 TVQTNG
-387 LNAPISLKATSG
+387 LNAPISLNATSDAP
-399 ESTGEQTTVV
+399 TMV
-409 SATLTD
+409 SATLSND
-415 DSRHVTIK
+415 LRHVTIK
-423 GLEAIKNEGL
+423 GLSAITSEGL
-433 TTVTI
+433 ATVTI
-438 KDEVSNVKCDIKVV
+438 KDTNSNVTCGIKVV
-452 YSV
+452 YNV